1 METKRRAAFLAV
13 SLVICAALFYAGQ
26 REDQK
31 VSPAA
36 FLFYSSG
43 SDLIR
48 ISGDAPAPGIYRVP
62 LHSDISS
69 VIKLTAPSL
78 AGRIADKRILSRV
91 LASGDIVEITG
102 KDKQHIE
109 IVISGMKANERML
122 LGIPLVADELDAAEW
137 ESLPGIGPG
146 LAKQIINNRQK
157 YGDFGHFSSLGRVPG
172 LGDKRMKTIK
182 KYFQT
187 Q

>member
-1 METKRRAAFLAV
+1 METRKRVAFLAV
-13 SLVICAALFYAGQ
+13 SLVICAALFYSGR
-26 REDQK
+26 REDLK

-48 ISGDAPAPGIYRVP
+48 LSGHVPNPGIYRVP
-62 LHSDISS
+62 LHSDISA
-69 VIKLTAPSL
+69 VIKLTTPSL
-78 AGRIADKRILSRV
+78 AGIIADKSLLTRV
-91 LASGDIVEITG
+91 LTSGDIVEITG

-109 IVISGMKANERML
+109 IVISRMKANERML
-122 LGIPLVADELDAAEW
+122 LGIPLVADELDAADW

-146 LAKQIINNRQK
+146 LAKEIINNRQK
-157 YGDFGHFSSLGRVPG
+157 YGDFGSFNSLGRVPG
-172 LGDKRMKTIK
+172 LGEKRIETIK
-182 KYFQT
+182 KYFQA